1 MSMAGHS
8 SSMTSWILITFLLLL
23 TFWIHQSKARCHDYF
38 DTNIWLPD
46 LKLDLTRN
54 VTLVNA
60 TNAKDII
67 LCTLKNEHNKTTK
80 DDVLYKVFNTC
91 QNDMPQM
98 FPENIKCEGESDD
111 KISLY
116 NFLCLTAKAFDYPEG
131 CKFEPVCW
139 LYSEITAP
147 TTPPTSTSVTSTP
160 TPPTST
166 TSMPT
171 TPPTSTSATATLPT
185 SATATPPT
193 ATPPTSATATLPT
206 SATATLPTSTQTIL
220 PTSTQTILPTST
232 QTILPTSAQTIL
244 PTSAQTTLPPPPPS
258 TVLPSTTLSQT
269 TTATTTV
276 LQSTYGNASYKP
288 QKETASPKPPE
299 GPDVTLRNMF
309 IISLFLNLV
318 LPLAVYLWMRTK
330 IQSETPR
337 VVTLEP
343 CNDAEAQ
350 PMRGAESS
358 SESHSIRPSANT
370 TRNGCPPDELSP
382 H

>member
-139 LYSEITAP
+139 LYSEITA
-147 TTPPTSTSVTSTP
+147 
-160 TPPTST
+160 
-166 TSMPT
+166 
-171 TPPTSTSATATLPT
+171 
-185 SATATPPT
+185 
-193 ATPPTSATATLPT
+193 
-206 SATATLPTSTQTIL
+206 
-220 PTSTQTILPTST
+220 
-232 QTILPTSAQTIL
+232 
-244 PTSAQTTLPPPPPS
+244 
-258 TVLPSTTLSQT
+258 
-269 TTATTTV
+269 
-276 LQSTYGNASYKP
+276 SYKP